1 MTDEE
6 VYQLIKENFR
16 VCLAEFLR
24 NSPVVMTDSVVKMLF
39 DVFCAG
45 VNLGVELPDA
55 LKAGSTEVVY
65 HYTALKH

>member
-1 MTDEE
+1 MADEE

-16 VCLAEFLR
+16 VRLAEFL
-24 NSPVVMTDSVVKMLF
+24 SDYKGAMPEPLVKMLF

-55 LKAGSTEVVY
+55 LRAGSTEVVY